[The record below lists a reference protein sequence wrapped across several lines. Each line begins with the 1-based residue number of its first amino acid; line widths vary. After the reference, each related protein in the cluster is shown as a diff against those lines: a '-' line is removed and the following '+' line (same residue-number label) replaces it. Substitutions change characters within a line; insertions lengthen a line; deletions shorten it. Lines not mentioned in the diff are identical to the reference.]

1 MDIFTL
7 YQKEKPDNINK
18 FNNKLS
24 SKLHI
29 YSTYEKNDNNLEWLS
44 IMENTIRYLDNILRN
59 PNKFIVNEEDVIKIE
74 LAKRVTVE
82 SIKHLSRN
90 TNLIQDI
97 DKKTGDVKPS
107 KILNINKEESFDT
120 YENRFIYSLI
130 QNMKLYINKKKSSM
144 NLNSYVKSNKKLEYV
159 GSSLI
164 GKEKVNMNL
173 VFDSTLDDSDKKN
186 NEEIIKRIEDLEM
199 HIRELCNYD
208 VYKNIDKL
216 HISLV
221 RSPIKK
227 TNVII
232 KNVNFQYAMKLWTFL
247 EADTSFNNSSSK
259 EKKDYYDE
267 GKFRNYINDTFLLN
281 YLVCKAIDGDVTEE
295 NKTGISKMAIN
306 DMVEKV
312 TSLNKDISLE
322 ELQQLVKDEFQVVK
336 YRNVVSNKYIQKLYK
351 ESMDKYIERVSKLK
365 I

>member
-1 MDIFTL
+1 MDIFEL
-7 YQKEKPDNINK
+7 YQSDKSGKVKE

-24 SKLHI
+24 SELHI
-29 YSTYEKNDNNLEWLS
+29 TSSYDSNINDLKWLD
-44 IMENTIRYLDNILRN
+44 IMEDTIKYLDNILRN
-59 PNKFIVNEEDVIKIE
+59 PNKFIINEEEVIKIE

-130 QNMKLYINKKKSSM
+130 QNMKLYVNKKKSNM
-144 NLNSYVKSNKKLEYV
+144 DFKSHKKGEKRLEYS
-159 GSSLI
+159 GSSSL
-164 GKEKVNMNL
+164 GKEKVKMNM
-173 VFDSTLDDSDKKN
+173 VFDSSIDDNSSGGGED
-186 NEEIIKRIEDLEM
+186 IFKRIEDLEM

-247 EADTSFNNSSSK
+247 EADDGKGDTKSTD
-259 EKKDYYDE
+259 KKDYYDD
-267 GKFRNYINDTFLLN
+267 GVFRNYINDTFFLN
-281 YLVCKAIDGDVTEE
+281 YLVSKAIDGEVSEE
-295 NKTGISKMAIN
+295 GKRDISSMAVDN
-306 DMVEKV
+306 MVDRV
-312 TSLNKDISLE
+312 TSLNSDISLD
-322 ELQQLVKDEFQVVK
+322 ELQELVKERFQIIK
-336 YRNVVSNKYIQKLYK
+336 YKNVVSDKHIQKLFK
-351 ESMDKYIERVSKLK
+351 DSMNRYIRRVSKLK